1 MFLFWLQQSCC
12 ILTCI
17 TEPGHCKFSW
27 LPKAFTFHCH
37 LLCKGVSLSSV
48 TFPPRRGDV
57 ASQPGKV
64 PQCPQ
69 GHSPLLDQHLLREA
83 PQPQTHLCP
92 SSWNCLKAFLKTFLW
107 DTMAMRTAPEE
118 FNAIFSPR
126 SLTSI
131 YKPEQS
137 DFLHSLH
144 CICYLW
150 SLHSPALDPCPSS
163 GFLQQIR
170 VFSCVL
176 KVERG
181 EGWRVFISGC
191 NRSSCRTS
199 AFVSLFWPT
208 HTNI

>member
-118 FNAIFSPR
+118 FNAIFFPKIPNIHIQTRTKWFSTP
-126 SLTSI
+126 T
-131 YKPEQS
+131 
-137 DFLHSLH
+137 SLH
-144 CICYLW
+144 LLPLVSTFPSLRSVSFLW
-150 SLHSPALDPCPSS
+150 VSPANQ
-163 GFLQQIR
+163 GFFLCSQ
-170 VFSCVL
+170 SW
-176 KVERG
+176 
-181 EGWRVFISGC
+181 EGWGVEGVHFR
-191 NRSSCRTS
+191 
-199 AFVSLFWPT
+199 L
-208 HTNI
+208 